1 MAYDKVVD
9 STSLDEGLTNIANK
23 IREKSG
29 TTGTLSFP
37 QGFVLAIDNVG
48 GDKAT
53 KKYSVDISSVVKSI
67 GNTTSGM
74 AEMYGSYYTNVFGTL
89 GTWYTRGEVSVSM
102 PTDASATVKKYNVRN
117 IDSNEIWYITGYNSS
132 TYILT
137 YTIYDLS
144 RLDSAAKTYVED
156 QNSAYIAGTYE
167 FTVESGNPCIYYY
180 GV

>member
-29 TTGTLSFP
+29 TTDALSFP
-37 QGFVLAIDNVG
+37 QGFVLAVDNIG
-48 GDKAT
+48 GGKAT
-53 KKYSVDISSVVKSI
+53 KKYSASTSSVIKSSN
-67 GNTTSGM
+67 NTTSGM
-74 AEMYGSYYTNVFGTL
+74 SALYGSYYTSVFGTL
-89 GTWYTRGEVSVSM
+89 GAWDARGEVSVSM
-102 PTDASATVKKYNVRN
+102 PVDASATVKKYSIRN
-117 IDSNEIWYITGYNSS
+117 IQSNELWYITAYNSS
-132 TYILT
+132 NYILT

-144 RLDSAAKTYVED
+144 RLDSAAKTYIED

-167 FTVESGNPCIYYY
+167 FTIESGNPHIYYY